1 MNYIIVIAVKIGS
14 KVVNDVI
21 RCYDFYIIN
30 KDIKVVY
37 GEGFYMVQPIKK
49 IALLTGGGDC
59 PGLNAVIRAITRAAI
74 LNYGIEVIG
83 YRFGYKGLYHNNF
96 MPLTMETVTGILH
109 RGGTILYSSNKD
121 NLFDYLVDD
130 GHGGKV
136 KKDVS
141 DVAVENLKKD
151 GVDVLV
157 ILGGDGTLTSARDF
171 SRKGVNVIGVPKT
184 MDNDL
189 ASTDVTYGFI
199 SAMSVGTEFID
210 RLQTTAKSHHRVI
223 CCELMGRDAGWITL
237 YAGLA
242 GNAGVCLIPEIPFTI
257 ENVAKAI
264 KKRDEMGL
272 PYTVVAVAEGAKYAD
287 GTKVIGKI
295 VEDSPDPVRYSGLAA
310 KVADDL
316 EKVIPNHEV
325 RSVNPGHI
333 IRGGDITAYDRIL
346 SIRYGVA
353 AVELIN
359 EGKFGNVVTINGD
372 KMGYTSLEEVIGA
385 AKVGQQK
392 HVDPNGELVKAAKA
406 IGISFGDE

>member
-1 MNYIIVIAVKIGS
+1 MEKQVK
-14 KVVNDVI
+14 
-21 RCYDFYIIN
+21 R
-30 KDIKVVY
+30 
-37 GEGFYMVQPIKK
+37 
-49 IALLTGGGDC
+49 IALLSGGGDC
-59 PGLNAVIRAITRAAI
+59 PGLNAVIRTITKTAIRK
-74 LNYGIEVIG
+74 YGWEVIG
-83 YRFGYKGLYHNNF
+83 YVYGYRGLYNNNYIE
-96 MPLTMETVTGILH
+96 LTEEKVEDIYKE
-109 RGGTILYSSNKD
+109 GGTILYSSNKD

-130 GHGGKV
+130 GKGGKV

-141 DVAVENLKKD
+141 DVGVENLKKA

-157 ILGGDGTLTSARDF
+157 VLGGDGTLTSARDF

-189 ASTDVTYGFI
+189 SSTDVTYGFM

-210 RLQTTAKSHHRVI
+210 RLTTTAKSHHRVI

-264 KKRDEMGL
+264 QKRDEAGL

-295 VEDSPDPVRYSGLAA
+295 VEDSPDPIRLGGIAA

-333 IRGGDITAYDRIL
+333 IRGGDINAYDRIL

-353 AVELIN
+353 AADLIN

-372 KMGYTSLEEVIGA
+372 KMGYTSLEEVIGD
-385 AKVGQQK
+385 AKIGKQK
-392 HVDPNGELVKAAKA
+392 HVEPDGELVRAAKA
-406 IGISFGDE
+406 IGVCFGDE